1 MALLPCEGTYDGYED
16 RLYKGKSRLILED
29 ETEEDKEEE
38 NDKMWNTPKNAL
50 TNHYRTCIML
60 PCIME
65 IKKD

>member
-38 NDKMWNTPKNAL
+38 NDKT
-50 TNHYRTCIML
+50 
-60 PCIME
+60 
-65 IKKD
+65 